1 MTLVVQTESSTAA
14 DKRWWERQKVL
25 LICRNVPTRIF
36 AFKHW
41 TVHRLCERRT
51 QERTQ
56 AVFISKQ
63 WFQTTF
69 IKTDW
74 RYSGNKAISRP
85 CRKKECVRFR
95 QRVVC
100 STIIRDV
107 SNFKKSSVKLFP
119 LTQKQNSDL
128 KKKVCKLGGQHA
140 VWEFPTLQAEKQIT
154 GMINDCNCHV

>member
-25 LICRNVPTRIF
+25 LIGRNVPTHMF

-74 RYSGNKAISRP
+74 RYSGNKAVSRP

-107 SNFKKSSVKLFP
+107 SNFKKQRKAVSTDSESEQRP
-119 LTQKQNSDL
+119 
-128 KKKVCKLGGQHA
+128 KKKSL
-140 VWEFPTLQAEKQIT
+140 
-154 GMINDCNCHV
+154 